1 MKRIFALVTLA
12 SALVLTGCSQVGSA
26 ATIGSTKIS
35 QSTVQKSIDAALAA
49 RGKVD
54 TSGMQLETGAAF
66 NRSQVRFHVVTVL
79 LSAVSADL
87 KVSVTKAE
95 IDARRNTILSSLGG
109 EANLPKALVG
119 ASIAPGDF
127 DQYIQLIIMSEKLT
141 SAAVAGGV
149 AEASAGAE
157 IQKLIIAKAAALKVV
172 INPRYGSWDATA
184 GDIVA
189 SDAASPAVSPSSTK

>member
-1 MKRIFALVTLA
+1 MKRIIALITVV

-35 QSTVQKSIDAALAA
+35 QATVQKSIDSALAA

-66 NRSQVRFHVVTVL
+66 NRSQLRFHVITVL
-79 LSAVSADL
+79 LNAVSADV

-95 IDARRNTILSSLGG
+95 IDARRNTILTSLGG

-127 DQYIQLIIMSEKLT
+127 EQYIQLIIFSEKLT

-149 AEASAGAE
+149 AQADAGSE

-172 INPRYGSWDATA
+172 INPRYGKWDAA
-184 GDIVA
+184 NGDIVA
-189 SDAASPAVSPSSTK
+189 ADAASPAVSPSATK